1 MKPNEQRKAVKKQKN
16 FGILWLSVGAA
27 VFLAGLLLGN
37 DRGGDYVS
45 GIGGGVMAAGLVR
58 LLRVRRLSHDPGCAE
73 EYEASLTDERTAY
86 VANKARSMTFFVSI
100 YAQLIAGL
108 LALWVFDQPRVGQA
122 LVGLTSLQGFLN
134 AGLYWYYNRK
144 Y

>member
-1 MKPNEQRKAVKKQKN
+1 MKPSEQKKAVKKQKN

-37 DRGGDYVS
+37 DRGDYIS
-45 GIGGGVMAAGLVR
+45 GVGGGLMAAGLVR
-58 LLRVRRLSHDPGCAE
+58 LLRVHRLSRDPGYAE
-73 EYEASLTDERTAY
+73 EYEASLTDERTVY
-86 VANKARSMTFFVSI
+86 VANKARSMTFFVSF

>member
-37 DRGGDYVS
+37 DRGGDYIS
-45 GIGGGVMAAGLVR
+45 GVGVGLMAAGLVR
-58 LLRVRRLSHDPGCAE
+58 LLRVHRLSHDPGCAE

-122 LVGLTSLQGFLN
+122 LVGLTSLQGFLY

>member
-1 MKPNEQRKAVKKQKN
+1 MKPNEQKKAVKKQKN

-27 VFLAGLLLGN
+27 VFLAGLLLGD
-37 DRGGDYVS
+37 DRGGNYIS
-45 GIGGGVMAAGLVR
+45 GVGVGLMAAGLVR
-58 LLRVRRLSHDPGCAE
+58 LLRVHRLSRDPSYAE
-73 EYEASLTDERTAY
+73 EYEASLTDERTVY

-100 YAQLIAGL
+100 YAQIIAGL